1 MLTTI
6 IIYYRH
12 KWMNEWIHKQYN
24 GDNVEIIYSPS
35 CCSRPIWL
43 PFLWETQKK
52 IFFVEFSPIPPHND
66 SLLWLI
72 KTLVIA
78 MISLVFVVPNQHFGG
93 ALDEGKTAETEQ
105 ECVGLSV

>member
-1 MLTTI
+1 
-6 IIYYRH
+6 
-12 KWMNEWIHKQYN
+12 MNEYINSIMVIMLKSFTHHHVVPDPYDFLSSEKHKKY
-24 GDNVEIIYSPS
+24 
-35 CCSRPIWL
+35 
-43 PFLWETQKK
+43 